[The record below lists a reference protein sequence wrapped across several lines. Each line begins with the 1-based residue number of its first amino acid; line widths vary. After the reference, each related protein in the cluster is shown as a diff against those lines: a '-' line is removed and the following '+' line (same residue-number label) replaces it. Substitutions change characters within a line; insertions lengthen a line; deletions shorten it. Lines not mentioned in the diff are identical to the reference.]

1 MSYVRSSGLRDA
13 YSIRGNGSTQIGFRC
28 VTGVERGG
36 RSGIAS
42 NSQRCG
48 SKLVH
53 YSRGTEI
60 SSFGFRL

>member
-1 MSYVRSSGLRDA
+1 MLYARCSGYRNA
-13 YSIRGNGSTQIGFRC
+13 YSLRGNGSTQIGFRLN
-28 VTGVERGG
+28 GVERGG
-36 RSGIAS
+36 RSNIAS

-48 SKLVH
+48 SRLVH